1 MKYGT
6 ERDLH
11 VYYKPTLWNYCS
23 VISLYTRG
31 SWGPVLPRMR
41 DSSGGVIAACFPE
54 TLNSSMGA
62 PSRTSTTRHP
72 GGLNCFIVYVAAS
85 VRTA

>member
-11 VYYKPTLWNYCS
+11 VYYKPTLWNYYS
-23 VISLYTRG
+23 VIPLYTRE
-31 SWGPVLPRMR
+31 SWGPVLPKMR
-41 DSSGGVIAACFPE
+41 DSRGGVIAVYSPE
-54 TLNSSMGA
+54 TLGSSMEA
-62 PSRTSTTRHP
+62 PSHTAITRH
-72 GGLNCFIVYVAAS
+72 LNCFTVHVAAS